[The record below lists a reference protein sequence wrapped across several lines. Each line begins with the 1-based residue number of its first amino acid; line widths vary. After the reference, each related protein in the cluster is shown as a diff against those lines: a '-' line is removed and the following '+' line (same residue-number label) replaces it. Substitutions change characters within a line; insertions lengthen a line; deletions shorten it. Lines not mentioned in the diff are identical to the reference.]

1 MRFAYYSVAGES
13 LAWQRRLL
21 DEGNEVLVYIDRE
34 IGKYSAHVGDGIVP
48 KTQNLVEW
56 TNFAYSPGT
65 ISFFDF
71 TGRGQLADQLR
82 KGGRLVVGGG
92 SFCDRLE
99 DDRPFGEAF
108 AEKHGIQAPPSYR
121 FSTITQA
128 ISFLRKD
135 PKQKVGDGGWA
146 WKPNKPLGCDATW
159 VDKSTEGMIGWLLL
173 CALPQFGDNN
183 TCLLQERIPGVA
195 LSTARWWNGR
205 TWVGPYE
212 ATLEEKKLMDG
223 DVGPSTGCSLNLI
236 WYYVGTPQIA
246 RELKFDELA
255 ESFRKNN
262 APPGLYDINAIVNR
276 QGAWFLEWTPRL
288 GYDSEL
294 TGQRG
299 ITNLGGFLHAL
310 AIGSDVDAFFDAN
323 QIYAGVRVSIPPY
336 PTEDKDLK
344 ETLRSKAAR
353 GTPVLDGL
361 DGLWEHRFVASGL
374 AKNDQG
380 FTVEAESGYAGVVVA
395 SGSSL
400 KSCCDDIYAY
410 LKDTLSIPNLQYR
423 IDAEKIIQHDLD
435 EMAALGWGTTPVLT
449 DDSEDD

>member
-1 MRFAYYSVAGES
+1 M
-13 LAWQRRLL
+13 
-21 DEGNEVLVYIDRE
+21 
-34 IGKYSAHVGDGIVP
+34 
-48 KTQNLVEW
+48 
-56 TNFAYSPGT
+56 
-65 ISFFDF
+65 SFFDF

-212 ATLEEKKLMDG
+212 ATLEEKEAHG
-223 DVGPSTGCSLNLI
+223 RRRWP
-236 WYYVGTPQIA
+236 
-246 RELKFDELA
+246 
-255 ESFRKNN
+255 
-262 APPGLYDINAIVNR
+262 
-276 QGAWFLEWTPRL
+276 
-288 GYDSEL
+288 
-294 TGQRG
+294 
-299 ITNLGGFLHAL
+299 
-310 AIGSDVDAFFDAN
+310 
-323 QIYAGVRVSIPPY
+323 
-336 PTEDKDLK
+336 
-344 ETLRSKAAR
+344 
-353 GTPVLDGL
+353 LDGL
-361 DGLWEHRFVASGL
+361 L
-374 AKNDQG
+374 AQSHLVLRRHATNRSRAKVRRVG
-380 FTVEAESGYAGVVVA
+380 
-395 SGSSL
+395 
-400 KSCCDDIYAY
+400 
-410 LKDTLSIPNLQYR
+410 R
-423 IDAEKIIQHDLD
+423 I
-435 EMAALGWGTTPVLT
+435 V
-449 DDSEDD
+449 